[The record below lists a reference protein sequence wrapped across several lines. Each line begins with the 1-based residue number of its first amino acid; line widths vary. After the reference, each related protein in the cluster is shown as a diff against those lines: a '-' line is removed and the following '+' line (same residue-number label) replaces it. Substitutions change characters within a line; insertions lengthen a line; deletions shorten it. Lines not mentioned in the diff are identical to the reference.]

1 MHELRNGAVRV
12 HCVLAGVI
20 NLMISFNYVIDA
32 ANFMVT
38 FGGGS
43 GAGGDG
49 GAIIIDHAIAVKFDA
64 CNFADSRIPNV
75 SISVMFSLRS
85 IAFSVHSHFVL
96 RLHVHC
102 AIYIVGDR
110 LLTND
115 MLLLWPAC
123 IKPCN

>member
-1 MHELRNGAVRV
+1 
-12 HCVLAGVI
+12 
-20 NLMISFNYVIDA
+20 
-32 ANFMVT
+32 MVT
-38 FGGGS
+38 FGGG
-43 GAGGDG
+43 GGGGNG

-75 SISVMFSLRS
+75 SISVMHFLCTRILCCAYIFIVQFYYCLR
-85 IAFSVHSHFVL
+85 
-96 RLHVHC
+96 

-123 IKPCN
+123 TKPCN